1 MKIGKN
7 IFAPRILAVL
17 TALLLACLCVIPAG
31 ATQKYK
37 WVDDRNDLIGENCE
51 KEIEASFEYIKNTYD
66 YNVYYATVYSLG
78 SKTATEYAD
87 DLYDSLFPINST
99 GILMLVSMEER
110 DYAFSTSGAAIDLFN
125 TDSRLTNLELA
136 VVALLRVNDF
146 EGAAKTFAHLTQSCL
161 EAVRRYEQDK
171 DDIPNAWMNSYCETI
186 DDYWVKRKMP
196 EEYNS
201 VSLRGIIKALS
212 ESHENTGGIYDY
224 GRDYLKRC
232 ASRFLIALAV
242 AAVVAFI
249 WVGVMK
255 SKMNTARRQNAA
267 SNYVRPDSFKLT
279 QSSDLFLYSTVSRT
293 ARARDDSS
301 GSGGGGGGSHTS
313 SSGGSHGG
321 SSGKF

>member
-7 IFAPRILAVL
+7 IFAPRILAVI

-66 YNVYYATVYSLG
+66 YNVYFATVYSLG

-125 TDSRLTNLELA
+125 TDSRLINLELA

-212 ESHENTGGIYDY
+212 ESHENTGGIYRLRQRLSQTLRVKISDSAC
-224 GRDYLKRC
+224 GRCCRRLHMGRRNEIKDEHRKAAECGIELCATGQLQADAKLGSVPVQHRLKDGTRK
-232 ASRFLIALAV
+232 
-242 AAVVAFI
+242 
-249 WVGVMK
+249 G
-255 SKMNTARRQNAA
+255 
-267 SNYVRPDSFKLT
+267 
-279 QSSDLFLYSTVSRT
+279 
-293 ARARDDSS
+293 
-301 GSGGGGGGSHTS
+301 
-313 SSGGSHGG
+313 
-321 SSGKF
+321 

>member
-7 IFAPRILAVL
+7 IFAPRILAVI

-66 YNVYYATVYSLG
+66 YNVYFATVYSLG

-125 TDSRLTNLELA
+125 TDSRLINLELA

-201 VSLRGIIKALS
+201 VSLR
-212 ESHENTGGIYDY
+212 
-224 GRDYLKRC
+224 
-232 ASRFLIALAV
+232 SRFLIALAV

-249 WVGVMK
+249 WVGVIK